1 MKGKLLK
8 SELGWAVVTTEQ
20 SGKTY
25 SWVSTFLLHPD
36 DIKKIRHDDGT
47 ITDHVIGVSHDSYP
61 DVEFELID
69 TWENGNVGVNGLTY
83 AKLKKRERV
92 YTETEIKSLLE
103 MAYQK
108 IIRRKGFTY
117 SPSAFELQ
125 REINEMLNQN

>member
-69 TWENGNVGVNGLTY
+69 NY
-83 AKLKKRERV
+83 AKLKKQEKV
-92 YTETEIKSLLE
+92 YTKTEVRSLLE

-125 REINEMLNQN
+125 GEINKMLNQN